1 MKICD
6 VIKWENMGD
15 VFIYKFPEEDF
26 NTMSQLIVNESQEAI
41 FFNGGE
47 ALDTFGP
54 GRHTLK
60 TQNLP
65 ILTKLMTLATDGESP
80 FHCQVY
86 FVNKTEQMAIKW
98 GTDSQ
103 IQYTDPE
110 YGFPLSIGVSGE
122 MALKVNNGKK
132 LLIKLVGT
140 ANEFNRETLTTSF
153 RAFLMSKVKP
163 YIARFMVNNK
173 ISIFD
178 VDAHIDE
185 FSKDLKQALNTD
197 FEEYGL
203 ELVKFFVT
211 NVVKPEDDPQYNKF
225 KELHFRSFAD
235 IKEATLKRQVT
246 KIEAESEADKMIIE
260 SAAMAQ
266 KRAQEGYTYQQEK
279 SFDVAKEMAKNEG
292 TGQYTNM
299 GIGLGMMA
307 GVGNTMA
314 GVMGNALNGATG
326 GQGATPPPLP
336 NQVIYHVALAG
347 GATEQQDIIKIKNGI
362 SNGTI
367 TKETLCWKQGMANW
381 DKMGNIQELAQ
392 LFDNGATPPPLPPQ

>member
-15 VFIYKFPEEDF
+15 TFIYKFPEEDF
-26 NTMSQLIVNESQEAI
+26 NTLSQLIVNESQEAI

-65 ILTKLMTLATDGESP
+65 VLTKLMTLATDGVSP

-86 FVNKTEQMAIKW
+86 YINKTEQMAIKW

-122 MALKVNNGKK
+122 MALKVSNGKK

-140 ANEFNRETLTTSF
+140 ASEFNRDTLTTTF
-153 RAFLMSKVKP
+153 RAFLMSKIKP
-163 YIARFMVNNK
+163 YIARFMINNK
-173 ISIFD
+173 VSIFD

-185 FSKDLKQALNTD
+185 FSSDLKKSLDTD
-197 FEEYGL
+197 FDDYGL
-203 ELVKFFVT
+203 ELVRFFVT
-211 NVVKPEDDPQYNKF
+211 NVAKPEDDAQYRKF

-235 IKEATLKRQVT
+235 IKEATLKKQVT
-246 KIEAESEADKMIIE
+246 KIEAEAAADKMVIE

-279 SFDVAKEMAKNEG
+279 SFDVAKEMAKNEA
-292 TGQYTNM
+292 TGQYSNM

-307 GVGNTMA
+307 GVGSTMA
-314 GVMGNALNGATG
+314 GVMGNALGGAVNSV
-326 GQGATPPPLP
+326 APPPIP
-336 NQVIYHVALAG
+336 GQQMYHVALASG
-347 GATEQQDIIKIKNGI
+347 QQQVDINNFKTLI
-362 SNGTI
+362 SNGSI
-367 TKETLCWKQGMANW
+367 TKETLVWKQGMANW
-381 DKMGNIQELAQ
+381 AKAGEVPDVNV
-392 LFDNGATPPPLPPQ
+392 LFQNDGAAPPPLPPQ

>member
-15 VFIYKFPEEDF
+15 TFIYKFPEEDF

-65 ILTKLMTLATDGESP
+65 ILTKLMTLATDGVSP
-80 FHCQVY
+80 FHCQIY
-86 FVNKTEQMAIKW
+86 YINKTEQMAIKW

-122 MALKVNNGKK
+122 MALKVNNAKK

-140 ANEFNRETLTTSF
+140 ANEFNKETLTTTF

-163 YIARFMVNNK
+163 YIAKYMVNNK

-178 VDAHIDE
+178 VDYHIDE
-185 FSKDLKQALNTD
+185 FSVELKKSLETD
-197 FEEYGL
+197 FDDYGL

-211 NVVKPEDDPQYNKF
+211 NVVKPENDPQYNKF

-235 IKEATLKRQVT
+235 IKEATLERQVT
-246 KIEAESEADKMIIE
+246 KIKAEAAADKMVIE
-260 SAAMAQ
+260 SAALAQ

-279 SFDVAKEMAKNEG
+279 GFDVAKEMAKNESM
-292 TGQYTNM
+292 GQYTNM

-307 GVGNTMA
+307 GVGGTMA
-314 GVMGNALNGATG
+314 NVMGNSLNDALNGSPI
-326 GQGATPPPLP
+326 TPPPLSK
-336 NQVIYHVALAG
+336 VMYHIALEG
-347 GATEQQDIIKIKNGI
+347 GKTIQQDINAIKNGI

-367 TKETLCWKQGMANW
+367 TRDTLCWKQGMQNW
-381 DKMGNIQELAQ
+381 DKIVNIKELSQ
-392 LFDNGATPPPLPPQ
+392 LFDNGATPPPLPNM

>member
-1 MKICD
+1 MKVCD

-15 VFIYKFPEEDF
+15 TFIYKFPEEDF

-47 ALDTFGP
+47 ALDTFGA

-65 ILTKLMTLATDGESP
+65 ILTKLMTLATDGVSP
-80 FHCQVY
+80 FHCQIY
-86 FVNKTEQMAIKW
+86 YINKTEQMAIKW

-122 MALKVNNGKK
+122 MALKVSNGKK
-132 LLIKLVGT
+132 LLMKLVGT
-140 ANEFNRETLTTSF
+140 ANEFNKDNLTTTF

-185 FSKDLKQALNTD
+185 FSEDLKKSLDSD
-197 FEEYGL
+197 FDDYGL
-203 ELVKFFVT
+203 ELVRFFVT
-211 NVVKPEDDPQYNKF
+211 NVVKPESDAQYNKF

-235 IKEATLKRQVT
+235 IKEATLEKQVT
-246 KIEAESEADKMIIE
+246 KIKAEAAADKMVIE

-279 SFDVAKEMAKNEG
+279 SYDVAKEMAKNEA

-299 GIGLGMMA
+299 GVGIGMMA
-307 GVGNTMA
+307 GVGGTMA
-314 GVMGNALNGATG
+314 GVMGNALNSAVG
-326 GQGATPPPLP
+326 GATPPPLP
-336 NQVIYHVALAG
+336 NAVYHIALAG
-347 GATEQQDIIKIKNGI
+347 GQTQQQDINTIKNGI
-362 SNGTI
+362 ANGMI
-367 TKETLCWKQGMANW
+367 TKETLLWKAGMANW
-381 DKMGNIQELAQ
+381 AKAAEIPEIMSLFGN
-392 LFDNGATPPPLPPQ
+392 NGMTPPPIPTGN

>member
-1 MKICD
+1 MKVCD

-15 VFIYKFPEEDF
+15 AFVYKFPEEDF
-26 NTMSQLIVNESQEAI
+26 NTLSQLIVNESQEAI

-54 GRHTLK
+54 GRHTLS

-65 ILTKLMTLATDGESP
+65 ILTKLMTLATNGVSP

-86 FVNKTEQMAIKW
+86 FINKTEQMAIKW

-140 ANEFNRETLTTSF
+140 TSEFNRETLTTSF

-185 FSKDLKQALNTD
+185 FSKDLKTSLAID
-197 FEEYGL
+197 FEDYGL

-211 NVVKPEDDPQYNKF
+211 NVVKPETDSQYNKF

-235 IKEATLKRQVT
+235 IKEATLKKQVT
-246 KIEAESEADKMIIE
+246 KIEAEAMADKMVIE
-260 SAAMAQ
+260 SAAMAK
-266 KRAQEGYTYQQEK
+266 KREQEGYTYQQEK
-279 SFDVAKEMAKNEG
+279 GFDVAKEVAKNEG

-307 GVGNTMA
+307 GVGGTMA
-314 GVMGNALNGATG
+314 GIMGNALNDTVG
-326 GQGATPPPLP
+326 GSTPPPIP
-336 NQVIYHVALAG
+336 STTYHIALTNG
-347 GATEQQDIIKIKNGI
+347 QTQQQDINTIKNGI
-362 SNGTI
+362 VNGVI
-367 TKETLCWKQGMANW
+367 TKETLLWRVGMANW
-381 DKMGNIQELAQ
+381 AKASEIPEIMSLFGNSNI
-392 LFDNGATPPPLPPQ
+392 TPPPIPNEN

>member
-15 VFIYKFPEEDF
+15 TFIYKFPEEDF
-26 NTMSQLIVNESQEAI
+26 NTLSQLIVNESQEAI

-47 ALDTFGP
+47 ALDVFGP

-65 ILTKLMTLATDGESP
+65 VLTKLMTLATDGVSP

-86 FVNKTEQMAIKW
+86 YINKTEQMAIKW

-122 MALKVNNGKK
+122 MALKVSNGKK
-132 LLIKLVGT
+132 LLIKLVG
-140 ANEFNRETLTTSF
+140 AASEFNRDTLTTTF

-163 YIARFMVNNK
+163 YIARFMINNK

-185 FSKDLKQALNTD
+185 FSSDLKKSLDTD
-197 FEEYGL
+197 FDDYGL
-203 ELVKFFVT
+203 ELVRFFVT
-211 NVVKPEDDPQYNKF
+211 NVAKPEDDAQYRKF

-235 IKEATLKRQVT
+235 IKEATLKKQVT
-246 KIEAESEADKMIIE
+246 KIEAEAAADKMVIE

-279 SFDVAKEMAKNEG
+279 SFDVAKEMAKNEA
-292 TGQYTNM
+292 TGQYSNM

-307 GVGNTMA
+307 GVGSTMA
-314 GVMGNALNGATG
+314 GVMGNALGGAVN
-326 GQGATPPPLP
+326 QVAPPPIP
-336 NQVIYHVALAG
+336 GQQMYHVALASG
-347 GATEQQDIIKIKNGI
+347 QQQVDLNNLKTLI
-362 SNGTI
+362 SNGSL
-367 TKETLCWKQGMANW
+367 TKETLVWKQGMANW
-381 DKMGNIQELAQ
+381 AKASEVPDVNA
-392 LFDNGATPPPLPPQ
+392 LFQNDGAAPPPLPPQ

>member
-1 MKICD
+1 MKICSI
-6 VIKWENMGD
+6 IKWENMGD
-15 VFIYKFPEEDF
+15 TFIYKFPDEDF

-47 ALDTFGP
+47 ALDTFGS

-65 ILTKLMTLATDGESP
+65 ILTKVMTLATDGESP

-86 FVNKTEQMAIKW
+86 YVNKTEQMAIKW

-122 MALKVNNGKK
+122 MALKVCNGKK

-140 ANEFNRETLTTSF
+140 SNEFNRETLTTSF

-163 YIARFMVNNK
+163 YIAKFMVNNK

-185 FSKDLKQALNTD
+185 FSKDLKTQLDAD
-197 FEEYGL
+197 FDDYGL

-211 NVVKPEDDPQYNKF
+211 NVVKPEDDSQYKKF

-235 IKEATLKRQVT
+235 IKEATLKKQVT
-246 KIEAESEADKMIIE
+246 RIEAEAAADKMVIE

-279 SFDVAKEMAKNEG
+279 GFDVAKEIAKNDG
-292 TGQYTNM
+292 IGQYANLGT
-299 GIGLGMMA
+299 GLGMMA
-307 GVGNTMA
+307 GVGGTMA
-314 GVMGNALNGATG
+314 GVMGNALNGAVG
-326 GQGATPPPLP
+326 GITPPPLP
-336 NQVIYHVALAG
+336 NTIYHIALSNG
-347 GATEQQDIIKIKNGI
+347 QTQQQDLNTIKNNI
-362 SNGTI
+362 ANGTI
-367 TKETLCWKQGMANW
+367 TVETLVWKAGMANW
-381 DKMGNIQELAQ
+381 VKAKEVSEIMSLFGN
-392 LFDNGATPPPLPPQ
+392 NGMTPPPIQNEN